1 MDEDDDEQTA
11 ADEGLEVSCTG
22 IACCSRL
29 YQSGPN
35 ASELHVRRLHEVVW
49 MLATKKSRLKGQGQV
64 PVSTVNEGHL
74 SASDVQSS
82 GELPAKHAQYRHAS
96 VAVR

>member
-22 IACCSRL
+22 IACCCRF

-35 ASELHVRRLHEVVW
+35 PSGLHVRRLHEVVW
-49 MLATKKSRLKGQGQV
+49 VLATKKSRLKGHWQV
-64 PVSTVNEGHL
+64 HFP
-74 SASDVQSS
+74 
-82 GELPAKHAQYRHAS
+82 R
-96 VAVR
+96 